1 MCPSNEERAV
11 SDPPSGAEEERPRLL
26 VEDTAGQRPF
36 MRGILVHSLMAHG
49 VSFEDAFRAANAVR
63 ERLRGTARVTRVEL
77 ARLAREELGEAAPG
91 EEPRAPLPAPIGVT
105 GQGRKTPFS
114 KGILSQSL
122 LAAAIDPNDAFDVAR
137 EIEGELRRRGVR
149 EMDRRELRRLGY
161 ETLKRLAGPRI
172 AERYLVW
179 RRHQEPEKPVI
190 LLLGGATGSGKTA
203 LALEVAHR
211 LGIPRV
217 LSTDSI
223 RQIMRIMLSP
233 ELAPALHASSYDA
246 YRVLPSSPAGAD
258 PVIEGF
264 RAQAEIVSVGV
275 RAMMDRAVA
284 ENASLVLDGVSIVPG
299 LLRTELYD
307 ERAHVIFLVI
317 ATLDVEAFR
326 SRFVARKRHESA
338 RGPHLYLEHL
348 EEILRIQD
356 HFLELADR
364 YGIPIVDNESFDR
377 SVTSIIRHVTET
389 LRKKGPFDVAE
400 ML

>member
-1 MCPSNEERAV
+1 
-11 SDPPSGAEEERPRLL
+11 
-26 VEDTAGQRPF
+26 
-36 MRGILVHSLMAHG
+36 
-49 VSFEDAFRAANAVR
+49 
-63 ERLRGTARVTRVEL
+63 
-77 ARLAREELGEAAPG
+77 
-91 EEPRAPLPAPIGVT
+91 
-105 GQGRKTPFS
+105 
-114 KGILSQSL
+114 
-122 LAAAIDPNDAFDVAR
+122 
-137 EIEGELRRRGVR
+137 
-149 EMDRRELRRLGY
+149 
-161 ETLKRLAGPRI
+161 
-172 AERYLVW
+172 
-179 RRHQEPEKPVI
+179 
-190 LLLGGATGSGKTA
+190 
-203 LALEVAHR
+203 
-211 LGIPRV
+211 
-217 LSTDSI
+217 
-223 RQIMRIMLSP
+223 
-233 ELAPALHASSYDA
+233 
-246 YRVLPSSPAGAD
+246 
-258 PVIEGF
+258 VIEGF